1 MPPAKD
7 ELGHLYLMRHIGKS
21 IVINGNITVKVLS
34 IRKGEVRLGIE
45 APQDVPIH
53 RGEFEEWKP

>member
-1 MPPAKD
+1 MNKKQD
-7 ELGHLYLMRHIGKS
+7 DLGHLYLMRQVGKQ

-53 RGEFEEWKP
+53 RGEFEEWKL